1 MQAVQ
6 SRAADRLKAA
16 MGTAALQGLLG
27 YALIVGL
34 SPDLPVRIA
43 SDLKIFDITP
53 EPPRREERTVPAEKR
68 TSKPEGAASPPNLRA
83 KPTEIVKPP
92 PVVPLVIPPPIVASP
107 KPGTG
112 NDSSAGA
119 SNIPGPGTGSGG
131 EGTGTGSGGAG
142 EGEGGGGGTPARWVR
157 GRIRDSDYPSEASRT
172 GTQGSLTTRY
182 VIGPTGRITD
192 CTVIKSSGSAVLDET
207 TCRLVMQRYRYEP
220 ARDAQG
226 RRVSDTDVEE
236 HSWVLVD

>member
-83 KPTEIVKPP
+83 KPTEIVKPT

-157 GRIRDSDYPSEASRT
+157 
-172 GTQGSLTTRY
+172 
-182 VIGPTGRITD
+182 
-192 CTVIKSSGSAVLDET
+192 
-207 TCRLVMQRYRYEP
+207 CR
-220 ARDAQG
+220 
-226 RRVSDTDVEE
+226 SI
-236 HSWVLVD
+236 